1 MVIITNY
8 VPNAEEVIRHQ
19 QDNTAVLMNDRN
31 VGKGTLYISESRVSW
46 VNASTREGF
55 TLEYPN
61 ITLHAISRTPEECLY
76 MMLDTNH
83 LPIEDCTKATLSF
96 YVTIVPGY
104 NNDKE
109 SGDEDDSDEDP
120 EDGQNTILK
129 FLPDDSA
136 AIEAMYQ
143 AMSQCQALHPDPEQQ
158 SDSDPENIF
167 VDADGEE
174 EVEGEDDGQDDA
186 EYDGK
191 LLTSYLKAQDFE
203 PGTNGNGQATDE
215 AMEVDSAQFEDA
227 DSDIDN

>member
-46 VNASTREGF
+46 VNTSSREGF
-55 TLEYPN
+55 TLEYPG
-61 ITLHAISRTPEECLY
+61 ISLHAVSRTPVECLY

-83 LPIEDCTKATLSF
+83 LPIE
-96 YVTIVPGY
+96 GY
-104 NNDKE
+104 NNEKE
-109 SGDEDDSDEDP
+109 SGDEEDSDEDP

-129 FLPDDSA
+129 FLPDDTA
-136 AIEAMYQ
+136 ALEAMYQ
-143 AMSQCQALHPDPEQQ
+143 AMSQCQALHPDPDQQ

-174 EVEGEDDGQDDA
+174 AEGEDDGQDDA
-186 EYDGK
+186 EYDE
-191 LLTSYLKAQDFE
+191 AQDFE
-203 PGTNGNGQATDE
+203 PGSNGNGQAADE